1 MRMLIGFLS
10 LSVNDTSVVIG
21 CGEYLM
27 ALCMKWLLYL
37 FQHFSEVTFVRGF
50 GLCVHASPL
59 SLCAVFDVQRITRI
73 QYT

>member
-10 LSVNDTSVVIG
+10 QSVNDTSVVIG

-37 FQHFSEVTFVRGF
+37 FQHFSEVT
-50 GLCVHASPL
+50 L
-59 SLCAVFDVQRITRI
+59 
-73 QYT
+73 